1 MHQETCFQLHHIFCV
16 CVCLCVRYFSV
27 CVPYLWWLGSIC
39 VDLTE
44 EIPRL
49 IALSC
54 LACINLL
61 NRAKTLVQKYQLYQ
75 PMPSRIQK
83 LHTTSQEHNKRT
95 NIKGQ
100 AYCFYSKFKWECLSF
115 VTSRQTSH
123 CSSAARLRALCRRTK
138 WGDERLIPYRVS
150 RWPMRVMWSQRIQLG
165 PLRSKYAI
173 FLKEQLQA
181 IM

>member
-1 MHQETCFQLHHIFCV
+1 MVVFFILRSRNLPPATSYFLCVGLCV
-16 CVCLCVRYFSV
+16 CYFSV

-49 IALSC
+49 IPLSC

-83 LHTTSQEHNKRT
+83 PHTTSQEHNKRT
-95 NIKGQ
+95 NKCKHTVFTPNLSEKAFRSLHPGKHPTAASFSIIVRWN
-100 AYCFYSKFKWECLSF
+100 YSMKCDEESKKFLLT
-115 VTSRQTSH
+115 V
-123 CSSAARLRALCRRTK
+123 
-138 WGDERLIPYRVS
+138 I
-150 RWPMRVMWSQRIQLG
+150 
-165 PLRSKYAI
+165 
-173 FLKEQLQA
+173 
-181 IM
+181 

>member
-1 MHQETCFQLHHIFCV
+1 MHCKDFKDVAAGRLFSFSVLVFLYIKKPASSYIIFSV
-16 CVCLCVRYFSV
+16 CVCLCVCYFSV

-83 LHTTSQEHNKRT
+83 PHTTSQEHNKRT

-123 CSSAARLRALCRRTK
+123 CSSVLNNAEMK
-138 WGDERLIPYRVS
+138 WFNEVGWGKQKV
-150 RWPMRVMWSQRIQLG
+150 
-165 PLRSKYAI
+165 
-173 FLKEQLQA
+173 
-181 IM
+181 